1 MQYIYLLIHF
11 RKEQSMDCW
20 KLVASAIGQA
30 DRVLLYGPP
39 GTGKT
44 FVAATN
50 KVGYNMEGE
59 PNVYQ
64 ITMTEDTASANLEG
78 FYKPNSSG
86 GFEWHDGI
94 AIQAWRKGARLVVN
108 EIDHASPDAMTF
120 LHAILDDKQIAQL
133 TLNNDNKETVKPKA
147 GFTVIATTNSD
158 PDSLP
163 MALKDRFPVK
173 ILVDKI
179 HPAALQVFPK
189 SWHKVIEDTSL
200 TEDIDI
206 RLSIRSWKEFFDLIQ
221 NGVDKE
227 TAAYLV
233 FGNRGEELLDAVM
246 LTDDINFNEIKV
258 KDEEE

>member
-1 MQYIYLLIHF
+1 M
-11 RKEQSMDCW
+11 KGDNNMDCW
-20 KLVASAIGQA
+20 KLVANAIGNA
-30 DRVLLYGPP
+30 DRILLYGPP

-44 FVAATN
+44 YAAATN
-50 KVGYNMEGE
+50 KIGYDTEGD

-120 LHAILDDKQIAQL
+120 LHAIMDDKQIAQL
-133 TLNNDNKETVKPKA
+133 TLNNDNKETVRPKA

-173 ILVDKI
+173 ILVDEI
-179 HPAALQVFPK
+179 HPAALEIFPK
-189 SWHKVIEDTSL
+189 SWHKIIQDTSL

-206 RLSIRSWKEFFDLIQ
+206 RLSIRSWKEFFDLTAK
-221 NGVDKE
+221 GVKKK

-233 FGNRGEELLDAVM
+233 FGTRGEELLDAII
-246 LTDDINFNEIKV
+246 LADEADIDELGKTN
-258 KDEEE
+258 EEE